1 MHDID
6 LLWNHLFDGLRGY
19 LCLAYRTP
27 TGFLHEYYTWPDE
40 REAAAR
46 RASELGEQHDTFFSV
61 RLFDE
66 PRRKK
71 DVPGPVQ
78 ALWCDLDSP
87 IDPVDWPDDVPWPT
101 AIVESGRGWHCY
113 WRLDAVI
120 APDEAERLVRALVER
135 LGADAAACDS
145 ARLLRPPGTLNHK
158 YDPPRPVMLR
168 EVVDERQPVATF
180 RQLVATTGPG
190 YGGPT
195 GNGRQVEPLD
205 VGRVLEGVPL
215 GQRNQMLFRLA
226 CRLRAAG
233 VPVEWATR
241 LVTEAAANCS
251 PAWGSGPDEEP
262 AERLVQRVYSRY
274 QANPELV
281 VGVSARKFDSPIYK
295 SYVGESNL
303 TGSSGEQFDSPIIEK
318 TVGESNL
325 PFRTPDQ
332 LLAYT
337 PSDTPWL
344 WRGFLVKQTVTLLA
358 GRPKVGKST
367 LTFALLAALER
378 GEPFLGQATVPTK
391 AVVLTEER
399 AATLAAKLRKYPL
412 TSCEFLLRDECR
424 LPWPLV
430 VEAAVQRAKETG
442 AELLVVDT
450 VAAWAQLAADE
461 ENQAGAVLA
470 AMAPVLRAAS
480 EGLSVLVI
488 AHERKAGAAD
498 PVTAVRGSSAL
509 TGVVDIV
516 VEVTTGPANLP
527 ASARVIRAVGR
538 FDETPSELVIDD
550 GYQVLGSM
558 TEATAA
564 YERERILQCLASDDG
579 MTADEVAEALDLP
592 RATALRRLKELHEA
606 GQVVRSGQG
615 RKGDPYV
622 WCLAKGEYSLS
633 AESYSPVA
641 DSIRPRDSLIWA
653 NRIPGEP
660 ESSERDPARQGCLLE
675 TEPRSPTA
683 DSIRP
688 RNTYRWAN
696 GIGDGFEPNG
706 RHPPGDS
713 SQLVEQGAPD
723 DIIAWGE
730 QLLAELRA
738 GRVQL
743 PVIELKPGHTVL
755 VPERF
760 LASHMVEAKLGI
772 GAALEHLR
780 LYRKALEQFGI
791 GTGSG

>member
-1 MHDID
+1 VVVGPGTWLAWPISLVSRH
-6 LLWNHLFDGLRGY
+6 RG
-19 LCLAYRTP
+19 TSP
-27 TGFLHEYYTWPDE
+27 
-40 REAAAR
+40 AAKA
-46 RASELGEQHDTFFSV
+46 EQWLDQH
-61 RLFDE
+61 
-66 PRRKK
+66 
-71 DVPGPVQ
+71 VPGWRDGVVVETGGGGLHVYFLASHPV
-78 ALWCDLDSP
+78 
-87 IDPVDWPDDVPWPT
+87 
-101 AIVESGRGWHCY
+101 
-113 WRLDAVI
+113 
-120 APDEAERLVRALVER
+120 
-135 LGADAAACDS
+135 
-145 ARLLRPPGTLNHK
+145 
-158 YDPPRPVMLR
+158 
-168 EVVDERQPVATF
+168 
-180 RQLVATTGPG
+180 TTGVIRWGEARGAGSRYASSHPVKHPETGRSYRWLSERWTNLPQLEPTSVPG
-190 YGGPT
+190 YGRSAE
-195 GNGRQVEPLD
+195 NGHQVEPLD

-215 GQRNQMLFRLA
+215 GQRNQALFRLA

-241 LVTEAAANCS
+241 LVTEAASRCT
-251 PAWGSGPDEEP
+251 PPWGSGPDEESP
-262 AERLVQRVYSRY
+262 ERLVQRVYRRY
-274 QANPELV
+274 QPNPELT

-295 SYVGESNL
+295 SCVGESNL

-344 WRGFLVKQTVTLLA
+344 WRGFLAKQTVTLLA

-622 WCLAKGEYSLS
+622 WYLAKGEYSLS
-633 AESYSPVA
+633 AEDYSPVA

-713 SQLVEQGAPD
+713 SQPTLVEQGAPD
-723 DIIAWGE
+723 DIIAWAE

-760 LASHMVEAKLGI
+760 LASHLAEAKLGI
-772 GAALEHLR
+772 GAAVENLR
-780 LYRKALEQFGI
+780 LFRRALERAAGMV
-791 GTGSG
+791 

>member
-1 MHDID
+1 M
-6 LLWNHLFDGLRGY
+6 
-19 LCLAYRTP
+19 
-27 TGFLHEYYTWPDE
+27 
-40 REAAAR
+40 
-46 RASELGEQHDTFFSV
+46 
-61 RLFDE
+61 
-66 PRRKK
+66 
-71 DVPGPVQ
+71 
-78 ALWCDLDSP
+78 
-87 IDPVDWPDDVPWPT
+87 
-101 AIVESGRGWHCY
+101 ES
-113 WRLDAVI
+113 L
-120 APDEAERLVRALVER
+120 
-135 LGADAAACDS
+135 
-145 ARLLRPPGTLNHK
+145 
-158 YDPPRPVMLR
+158 
-168 EVVDERQPVATF
+168 
-180 RQLVATTGPG
+180 RQLVEQYTSLGLVTIPVSGKRPVSVVLDENGQPLRRPDGSLVRWQAFIERPPSDVELEAFEWERATGLAVVLGPGSWQVWRYLWTLDIEHEFRSEAEQWLDQHVPQWRGGVVAETGSGGLHVYFLASHPVTTGVVRWGEVRGQGALCILPPSRHPETGRTYRWLSERWTNLPQLEPTAVPG
-190 YGGPT
+190 YGGRAE
-195 GNGRQVEPLD
+195 NGRQGEPLD
-205 VGRVLEGVPL
+205 VGRALAGVPL
-215 GQRNQMLFRLA
+215 GQRNQALFRLS
-226 CRLRAAG
+226 CRLRASG
-233 VPVEWATR
+233 VPLEWATR

-251 PAWGSGPDEEP
+251 PPWGLGPDEESP
-262 AERLVQRVYSRY
+262 EKLVERVYRRY
-274 QANPELV
+274 QPNPELV
-281 VGVSARKFDSPIYK
+281 VGVSASKFDSPIYK
-295 SYVGESNL
+295 SCVGESNL

-325 PFRTPDQ
+325 TFRTPDQ

-367 LTFALLAALER
+367 LVFALLAALER
-378 GEPFLGQATVPTK
+378 GEPFLGQATIPTK

-480 EGLSVLVI
+480 EGLSVLVVT
-488 AHERKAGAAD
+488 HERKAGAGD

-538 FDETPSELVIDD
+538 FDETPGELVIDD

-622 WCLAKGEYSLS
+622 WYLTKGEYSLS

-653 NRIPGEP
+653 NRIPGES

-675 TEPRSPTA
+675 TEARSPTA
-683 DSIRP
+683 DSICP

-696 GIGDGFEPNG
+696 GIGDEAEPNG
-706 RHPPGDS
+706 RHSPGDS
-713 SQLVEQGAPD
+713 SQPTLVEQGAPD
-723 DIIAWGE
+723 GGIAWGE
-730 QLLAELRA
+730 WLLGELRA

-743 PVIELKPGHTVL
+743 PVVELKPGHTVL
-755 VPERF
+755 DAERF
-760 LASHMVEAKLGI
+760 LVSHVTEAKLGI
-772 GAALEHLR
+772 GAALENLR